1 MIKNI
6 LVSLGLLFSM
16 ATFAQDGTSSPY
28 SYYGLGD
35 VRFKGTA
42 ENRAMGTLSIAPD
55 SIHMNLQN
63 PAGYS
68 FLKLTN
74 FAIAGTQNFNNL
86 RSNAGDADAQRTTLD
101 YLALAF
107 PVGKMGFGF
116 GIVPYSSVG
125 YRIQSVDQGTAFPTN
140 QYSGKGGLNRVFLGA
155 SYKLVEGLS
164 FGVEGNYNFGDVE
177 TRNIIQ
183 NSGVQYGTRE
193 VNSSNLTGFGLNA
206 GLMYDRKVGKKH
218 RFSASATYSP
228 EGIIKSDNERT
239 LATVLLFA
247 NGNVSTVEER
257 TLQVDD
263 TEVKLPSKF
272 SFGAGFGEQ
281 GKWFA
286 GAEAVFQESSAFGN
300 RFNDIQNVR
309 YENSQKYV
317 VGGYYIPQYNSYDNY
332 FKRMTYRAGLR
343 YETTGLVISDVSIK
357 DYAVSLGAA
366 FPLGGVLPSEI
377 NVGFE
382 YGQRGTVKNNLIRE
396 TYANIIIGLSLNDR
410 WFQKRKYD

>member
-6 LVSLGLLFSM
+6 LVSFGLLFSM
-16 ATFAQDGTSSPY
+16 AVFAQEGTSSPY

-42 ENRAMGTLSIAPD
+42 ENRAMGTLSIAAD

-74 FAIAGTQNFNNL
+74 FAVGGTQNYNNL
-86 RSNAGDADAQRTTLD
+86 HSNSGSADAQRTTLD

-116 GIVPYSSVG
+116 GIIPYSSVG
-125 YRIQSVDQGTAFPTN
+125 YRIQSTGEGLPSR

-155 SYKLVEGLS
+155 SYKITDYLS

-177 TRNIIQ
+177 TRNVIQ

-193 VNSSNLTGFGLNA
+193 INNSNLTGFNA
-206 GLMYDRKVGKKH
+206 NFGLMFDKKIGKKYH
-218 RFSASATYSP
+218 FAASATYSP
-228 EGIIKSDNERT
+228 EGTITSENERN

-247 NGNVSTVEER
+247 NGNISTVEER
-257 TLQVDD
+257 NLTVDD
-263 TEVKLPSKF
+263 TEIKMPSKF
-272 SFGAGFGEQ
+272 SFGVGMGEQ

-286 GAEAVFQESSAFGN
+286 GAEAVFQESSSFGN
-300 RFNDIQNVR
+300 RFNDIQNVA

-317 VGGYYIPQYNSYDNY
+317 LGGYFIPQYNSYDSY
-332 FKRMTYRAGLR
+332 LKRVTYRAGFR

-357 DYAVSLGAA
+357 DYAGSVGVGL
-366 FPLGGVLPSEI
+366 PLGGMASNLNI
-377 NVGFE
+377 GFE
-382 YGQRGTVKNNLIRE
+382 YGQRGTIKNNLVRE
-396 TYANIIIGLSLNDR
+396 TYANIIIGLSLNDK
-410 WFQKRKYD
+410 WFQKRRYD